1 MRMTQTVLVCGV
13 PGVGKTN
20 LIRTAV
26 ADIPDAGFC
35 EAQELVR
42 HAATTDFT
50 STFGTS
56 AAHRVARHFHLLG
69 REFSTRRE
77 QTRKRVMVLES
88 ASVVETEAG
97 WFEPPLHV
105 LKVIDPQVMVHVE
118 DDCERIAQRCL
129 RDRSTVRLTRSAI
142 ELARYQNRSL
152 RACEQHAERVG
163 CAIRRMRADAY
174 EDFKRLI
181 STWVAHTT
189 E

>member
-20 LIRTAV
+20 LIRRAID
-26 ADIPDAGFC
+26 DIPDAGYC
-35 EAQELVR
+35 DGQDLVT
-42 HAATTDFT
+42 HASTSDFT

-56 AAHRVARHFHLLG
+56 AADRVARHFHLLG
-69 REFSTRRE
+69 REFGSFRG
-77 QTRKRVMVLES
+77 QSDKRVLVLES

-105 LKVIDPQVMVHVE
+105 LKTIDPQVMVHVE
-118 DDCERIAQRCL
+118 DDSDRIAQRCL

-152 RACEQHAERVG
+152 RACERHAERVG
-163 CAIRRMRADAY
+163 CGIHRMRADAY
-174 EDFKRLI
+174 GDFKRLVLA
-181 STWVAHTT
+181 WVAHTVL
-189 E
+189 